1 MRNLY
6 SWDKNYICCV
16 LDQLVATIVKQLA
29 LERFRNVRN
38 RSHVI
43 KVSIV
48 LKMPTAGKTKP
59 FSAAI
64 LF

>member
-1 MRNLY
+1 MINLY
-6 SWDKNYICCV
+6 SQDKNYVCCE
-16 LDQLVATIVKQLA
+16 LDLFVATIVKRLA

-38 RSHVI
+38 GSHII

-59 FSAAI
+59 FSAAV